1 MKSVHVD
8 HAKCRGHA
16 LCLQSAPEVFE
27 WLDVEDKSFVPE
39 GFDVT
44 GHEENIMNAFDNCPE
59 QAIVVED

>member
-1 MKSVHVD
+1 
-8 HAKCRGHA
+8 
-16 LCLQSAPEVFE
+16 VFE